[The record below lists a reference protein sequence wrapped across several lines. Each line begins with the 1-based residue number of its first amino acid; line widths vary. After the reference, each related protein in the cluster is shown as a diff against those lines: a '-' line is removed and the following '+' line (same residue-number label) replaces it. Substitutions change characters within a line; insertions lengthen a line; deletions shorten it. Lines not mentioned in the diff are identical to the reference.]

1 MLFRSRDWHRDLDGV
16 EVDIDEPFQNDFGDI
31 MFPGDPTADGANVY
45 NCRCTL
51 GYRVVG
57 FK

>member
-1 MLFRSRDWHRDLDGV
+1 MPGAFKSL